1 MSMELTSLWA
11 QICRISRSH
20 GWILINRQSV
30 QFVIKTSKSQWKNIY
45 RIYLKCPNN
54 SREKLDK
61 WKQNLKYR
69 LNRRHKIWT
78 RWCIGLSN
86 GCLGA
91 AEKMRPVKMIGWNSR
106 ASMHWMVHC
115 WANWRNPRGT
125 EPAVQVEG
133 VGALFSPLPKE
144 HVKLQEFKSWRPI
157 KHIQQWCKVSVHPR
171 QH

>member
-30 QFVIKTSKSQWKNIY
+30 QFVIKTSKLQWKNIY

-61 WKQNLKYR
+61 WKQNLKYL
-69 LNRRHKIWT
+69 LNRQHKIWT

-86 GCLGA
+86 GCLGV
-91 AEKMRPVKMIGWNSR
+91 AEKMRPVKTIGWNYR
-106 ASMHWMVHC
+106 AD
-115 WANWRNPRGT
+115 ALD
-125 EPAVQVEG
+125 
-133 VGALFSPLPKE
+133 GALLSQLKKPKRHRLNRDRLNLYGNGARCRCI
-144 HVKLQEFKSWRPI
+144 HVSIRI
-157 KHIQQWCKVSVHPR
+157 C
-171 QH
+171 